1 MTGIGVRKATAAD
14 MALLTNTLVAAF
26 EDDPVMRWCAP
37 SDTRWRR
44 AAEAAFAA
52 AMRVTYLP
60 KDEVYMAEDGLSAAL
75 WAPPDK
81 WQSPAS
87 EVLRLLLP
95 YFRLCGSHLPR
106 TLRLLN
112 TMEAR
117 HKQHAEP
124 HRYLA
129 FIGTAPSAQGKGYG
143 TSLLSAM
150 LDRCDAEG
158 LGAYLEA
165 SSSRNEAL
173 YFRHGFEVVDEIR
186 VGNSPPLR
194 PMWRKPR

>member
-14 MALLTNTLVAAF
+14 MPLLANTLAAAF
-26 EDDPVMRWCAP
+26 EDDPVVRWCAP
-37 SDTRWRR
+37 SDTRYRR
-44 AAEAAFAA
+44 AAAGAFTAV
-52 AMRVTYLP
+52 MRVTYLP
-60 KDEVYMAEDGLSAAL
+60 KGEVYTSEDGRSAAL

-81 WQSPAS
+81 WQSPPS

-95 YFRLCGSHLPR
+95 YFRLCGRGLPR

-124 HRYLA
+124 HYYLA
-129 FIGTAPSAQGKGYG
+129 FIGTDPSVQGKGYG
-143 TSLLSAM
+143 SSLLSAM

-158 LGAYLEA
+158 AGAYLEA
-165 SSSRNEAL
+165 SSPRNEAL
-173 YFRHGFEVVDEIR
+173 YFRHGFVAVDEIR
-186 VGNSPPLR
+186 TADSPPLR